1 MALPR
6 HKSIFDEEHPV
17 ASTEATFAYPDAYRN
32 VIGIAMKNADPN
44 GKRTVM
50 MRGAILCPDP
60 DDEEEPLPNE
70 LDSENESVINRV
82 IDFARDLKKWI
93 TENTFHT
100 QDEDNGMIYAHGD
113 KPLADLNPPTRFKVL
128 TMESGNAFRVTGEI
142 QERKINWKRPIVQGM
157 ALHHYYIQ
165 IKVNGQEC
173 VPVVMGQNWR

>member
-1 MALPR
+1 MALP
-6 HKSIFDEEHPV
+6 KPASIFDEEHPA
-17 ASTEATFAYPDAYRN
+17 ASTEATFAYPDASRN
-32 VIGIAMKNADPN
+32 VIGIAMKNANPN

-82 IDFARDLKKWI
+82 IDFARDLKTWI
-93 TENTFHT
+93 KENTFHT
-100 QDEDNGMIYAHGD
+100 EDNGMIYAYGD
-113 KPLADLNPPTRFKVL
+113 KNLADLNPPTRMKVL

-142 QERKINWKRPIVQGM
+142 QERKINWKQPYVQGM
-157 ALHHYYIQ
+157 ASHHYHIL